1 MGMPLGQIKD
11 ASKLRRLVDAVLVV
25 ERDLSLR
32 VVLETIVKEAAS
44 LVNAQYGALGVIDPS
59 GTYLVDF
66 IVTGLSAD
74 EIQSI
79 GELPKGHGLLG
90 TLITTSEPLII
101 DSIEASPLKFG
112 FPANHPQMSTFLGVP
127 ITVGERVFGNL
138 YLTDKLS
145 NDGFDHEDQILVDYL
160 ARAAGIAIENARLHA
175 TVAEFALKA
184 DRERIARELHDEIIQ
199 RLFAIGLSLQATMR
213 SIEEDSVFA
222 SVQNAIDDIDEAI
235 KKIRATI
242 FALETS
248 KSRMPSSFR
257 SSVMAL
263 LKELHPVLGFEPS
276 VSFTGPID
284 TLVGNKVATNGLS
297 VIREAISNVAK
308 HARASKVDISIE
320 AGSSLTIIVDDN
332 GVGYHPS
339 NSDTSKGVKNLSQR
353 ASELGGSV
361 EIGKSTKLR
370 GARLLFSVPLNR

>member
-1 MGMPLGQIKD
+1 M
-11 ASKLRRLVDAVLVV
+11 VDAVLVV

-32 VVLETIVKEAAS
+32 VVLETIVKEATA
-44 LVNAQYGALGVIDPS
+44 LVNARYGALGVIDPS

-66 IVTGLSAD
+66 IVTGITPE
-74 EIQSI
+74 EIEEI

-90 TLITTSEPLII
+90 TLITNSEPLII
-101 DSIEASPLKFG
+101 DSIEQSPFKFG
-112 FPANHPQMSTFLGVP
+112 FPSNHPQMSTFLGVP

-138 YLTDKLS
+138 YLTDKLVAG
-145 NDGFDHEDQILVDYL
+145 GFDREDQILVDYL

-284 TLVGNKVATNGLS
+284 TLVSNKIATNGLS

-320 AGSSLTIIVDDN
+320 AGSSLTIVVDDN

-370 GARLLFSVPLNR
+370 GTRLSFTVPLSR

>member
-1 MGMPLGQIKD
+1 MPLGQIKD

-66 IVTGLSAD
+66 IVTGLSTD
-74 EIQSI
+74 EIRSI

-101 DSIEASPLKFG
+101 DSIEKSPLKFG

-138 YLTDKLS
+138 YLTNKLS

-222 SVQNAIDDIDEAI
+222 SIQNAIDDIDEAI

-242 FALETS
+242 FALES
-248 KSRMPSSFR
+248 SRSRMQSSFR

-284 TLVGNKVATNGLS
+284 TLVGNRVATNGLS

-320 AGSSLTIIVDDN
+320 AGRSLTIIVDDN

-361 EIGKSTKLR
+361 EIGESTKLR
-370 GARLLFSVPLNR
+370 GARLLFTVPLSR

>member
-1 MGMPLGQIKD
+1 
-11 ASKLRRLVDAVLVV
+11 
-25 ERDLSLR
+25 
-32 VVLETIVKEAAS
+32 
-44 LVNAQYGALGVIDPS
+44 
-59 GTYLVDF
+59 
-66 IVTGLSAD
+66 
-74 EIQSI
+74 
-79 GELPKGHGLLG
+79 
-90 TLITTSEPLII
+90 
-101 DSIEASPLKFG
+101 
-112 FPANHPQMSTFLGVP
+112 MSTFLGVP

-145 NDGFDHEDQILVDYL
+145 GETFDHEDKILVDYL

-284 TLVGNKVATNGLS
+284 TLVSNKIATNGLS

-320 AGSSLTIIVDDN
+320 AGSALTIVVDDN

-339 NSDTSKGVKNLSQR
+339 TSDSSKGVKNLSQR
-353 ASELGGSV
+353 AKDLGGSV

-370 GARLLFSVPLNR
+370 GTRLEFSVPLSR